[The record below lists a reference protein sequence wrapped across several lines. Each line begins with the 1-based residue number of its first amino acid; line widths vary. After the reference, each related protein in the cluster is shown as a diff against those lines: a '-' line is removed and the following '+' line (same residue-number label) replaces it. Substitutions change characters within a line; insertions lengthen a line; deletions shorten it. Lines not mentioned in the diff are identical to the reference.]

1 MRFVD
6 ATNDERYLVDKV
18 VLTAIVLCFFVEG
31 VMDGFMTLLTE
42 SSKRLMVQHELV
54 EMTKHGVLFWRVI
67 TIERIVIDE
76 EHAGLTT
83 SDIITAKRGKE
94 AHIELSK
101 VVHTHA
107 KAINRQQRLKKG
119 RIAPTETTSET
130 TLQGRIKIT

>member
-1 MRFVD
+1 M
-6 ATNDERYLVDKV
+6 Y
-18 VLTAIVLCFFVEG
+18 
-31 VMDGFMTLLTE
+31 GFMTLLTE

-54 EMTKHGVLFWRVI
+54 EMTKHGVLFWRVV

-83 SDIITAKRGKE
+83 PDIVTAKRGISKE
-94 AHIELSK
+94 AHIELIK

-119 RIAPTETTSET
+119 RIAPTETPSET
-130 TLQGRIKIT
+130 TLQRRIKIT